1 MKKFHYVYMITNTQT
16 NKKYI
21 GKHSTDNLN
30 DQYMGSGNVIKELL
44 KNNKKDILQKTIL
57 EFCNTEEQA
66 YEKEA
71 YWINYYNAYY
81 DRNFYNLSEGGYGNT
96 SQQMKDRWE
105 SGVYDNQSFKEKQSI
120 IMKQRMKTDTNLL
133 EKRQKGWQNWWNSF
147 SEEDKKEWGKKYGQN
162 FKGKHHTQES
172 IEQNRK
178 NQPHILKLYCEQEPD
193 RIFLGLK
200 EAARWAGLKE
210 GSCSAVSRCVYGK
223 QKTAGKHPVTGQKC
237 HWKEYKGDKE

>member
-147 SEEDKKEWGKKYGQN
+147 SEEDKTE
-162 FKGKHHTQES
+162 
-172 IEQNRK
+172 
-178 NQPHILKLYCEQEPD
+178 
-193 RIFLGLK
+193 
-200 EAARWAGLKE
+200 
-210 GSCSAVSRCVYGK
+210 
-223 QKTAGKHPVTGQKC
+223 
-237 HWKEYKGDKE
+237 